1 MRHMTASV
9 NLPME
14 STVGPFN
21 NVRARGI
28 DLSMRG
34 EKPLEAFLTGM
45 SGYGYGWT
53 GI

>member
-1 MRHMTASV
+1 MSYDSSG
-9 NLPME
+9 NLHME

-28 DLSMRG
+28 DLSMQG
-34 EKPLEAFLTGM
+34 EIPLEAFLTGM